1 MPKLVSIL
9 LICIVF
15 HTAFS
20 QTFGENISV
29 QLSATIQDSPAQ
41 ITTHWNY
48 DNTATIYRVY
58 RRTNNTSAWGVPIAN
73 LPGTDSMYLD
83 NSIVVD
89 QTYEYKL
96 LKSGS
101 TQAYGYINTAIKLNA
116 IDNRGIIIIV
126 VENTYVGNTAFDN
139 AVDLTIQNIE
149 NDGWIVKRLDVN
161 ASDNVTAVKSLIV
174 NTYNEDPGVT
184 KALYLIGHV
193 PVPYSGLLN
202 PDGHADHIGA
212 WPTDNYYADI
222 DGSWTDFS
230 VNDNTSASSPRNHNV
245 PGDGKFDQSI
255 NPSPLELQVGRIDFA
270 NLSTFS
276 ENEESLLIKYMN
288 KANMYKTKQ
297 FTANERAL
305 IDDNFTAFSEGFS
318 SGGYRNFS
326 TMFGPANVDNTLDL
340 RTATSA
346 GSYMW
351 SYGCGAGTYAGCSGI
366 GNTGNLA
373 GDSLQTIFAMLFG
386 SYFGDWDS
394 DNNFLRAVIA
404 QGQTLNTF
412 WSGRPIW
419 SVHHM
424 ALGGNVGF
432 SSNVTQNNTND
443 YFGSTL
449 GLFKKWVHISLLG
462 DPTVR
467 MHYLLPPTDL
477 ILVNNNNVADLTWTA
492 SIDASSGYNIYR
504 IEQGA
509 SAYVKLN
516 GSPVTTTSYTD
527 LTVPNG
533 GIFTYVVKAVA
544 LKTTASGSYYNQSLG
559 IRDSEVFT
567 LSTDESTKEL
577 VILYPNPNKDG
588 LIHVTGTNIS
598 SIEVFDTFGREVEVT
613 YENGV
618 IDASS
623 LENGHYIV
631 KIITDN
637 HNIMV
642 TQISLY

>member
-1 MPKLVSIL
+1 MPKLLPIL
-9 LICIVF
+9 LNCIVL

-73 LPGTDSMYLD
+73 LPGTDSMYVD
-83 NSIVVD
+83 NSIVAD

-101 TQAYGYINTAIKLNA
+101 TTMAYGYINTAIKLSA
-116 IDNRGIIIIV
+116 IDNRGVIIIV
-126 VENTYVGNTAFDN
+126 VENTYVGNIAFDN
-139 AVDLTIQNIE
+139 AVDLTLQNIE

-161 ASDNVTAVKSLIV
+161 ASDDVTTVKSLIV

-202 PDGHADHIGA
+202 PDGHPDHVGA

-245 PGDGKFDQSI
+245 PGDGKFDQKI
-255 NPSPLELQVGRIDFA
+255 NPSSLELQVGRIDFA

-276 ENEESLLIKYMN
+276 ENEESLLIKYMH

-305 IDDNFTAFSEGFS
+305 IDDNFTAYGEGFS
-318 SGGYRNFS
+318 SSGYRNFS
-326 TMFGPANVDNTLDL
+326 TMFGPANIDNTLDL
-340 RTATSA
+340 RTATTTD
-346 GSYMW
+346 SYMW
-351 SYGCGAGTYAGCSGI
+351 SYGCGAGTYTGCSGI

-373 GDSLQTIFAMLFG
+373 GDSLQTIFAILFG

-394 DNNFLRAVIA
+394 DNNFLRAAIA

-424 ALGGNVGF
+424 ALGGNIGF
-432 SSNVTQNNTND
+432 SSNLTQNNTND
-443 YFGSTL
+443 YFGSAL
-449 GLFKKWVHISLLG
+449 GFSKWVHISLLG

-477 ILVNNNNVADLTWTA
+477 ILVNNNNVAELSWTA
-492 SIDASSGYNIYR
+492 SSDASSGYNIYR

-509 SAYVKLN
+509 NSYVKLN

-527 LTVPNG
+527 ITVPNG

-559 IRDSEVFT
+559 IRNSEVFT
-567 LSTDESTKEL
+567 VSTNEINKESVL
-577 VILYPNPNKDG
+577 LYPNPNKEG
-588 LIHVTGTNIS
+588 LIHVRGTNIS
-598 SIEVFDTFGREVEVT
+598 SIEVFDTFGREVKVT
-613 YENGV
+613 YENGT
-618 IDASS
+618 IDVSS
-623 LENGHYIV
+623 LEKGQYIV
-631 KIITDN
+631 KLITNN
-637 HNIMV
+637 HNILV
-642 TQISLY
+642 TNIILY

>member
-1 MPKLVSIL
+1 
-9 LICIVF
+9 
-15 HTAFS
+15 
-20 QTFGENISV
+20 
-29 QLSATIQDSPAQ
+29 
-41 ITTHWNY
+41 
-48 DNTATIYRVY
+48 
-58 RRTNNTSAWGVPIAN
+58 
-73 LPGTDSMYLD
+73 
-83 NSIVVD
+83 
-89 QTYEYKL
+89 
-96 LKSGS
+96 
-101 TQAYGYINTAIKLNA
+101 
-116 IDNRGIIIIV
+116 
-126 VENTYVGNTAFDN
+126 
-139 AVDLTIQNIE
+139 
-149 NDGWIVKRLDVN
+149 
-161 ASDNVTAVKSLIV
+161 
-174 NTYNEDPGVT
+174 
-184 KALYLIGHV
+184 
-193 PVPYSGLLN
+193 
-202 PDGHADHIGA
+202 
-212 WPTDNYYADI
+212 
-222 DGSWTDFS
+222 
-230 VNDNTSASSPRNHNV
+230 
-245 PGDGKFDQSI
+245 
-255 NPSPLELQVGRIDFA
+255 
-270 NLSTFS
+270 
-276 ENEESLLIKYMN
+276 MN

-340 RTATSA
+340 RTATTA
-346 GSYMW
+346 DSYMW
-351 SYGCGAGTYAGCSGI
+351 SYGCGAGSYTSCSGI
-366 GNTGNLA
+366 GNTGDLA
-373 GDSLQTIFAMLFG
+373 GDSLQTIFVALFG

-394 DNNFLRAVIA
+394 NNNFLRAVIA

-492 SIDASSGYNIYR
+492 SIDATIGYNIYR

-509 SAYVKLN
+509 SAYLKLN

-588 LIHVTGTNIS
+588 LIHVTGINIS
-598 SIEVFDTFGREVEVT
+598 SIEVFDHFGREVEVA
-613 YENGV
+613 YENGI

-623 LENGHYIV
+623 LEHGQYIV
-631 KIITDN
+631 KLVMNN
-637 HNIMV
+637 HNTLFM
-642 TQISLY
+642 QIILY

>member
-1 MPKLVSIL
+1 MEIKL
-9 LICIVF
+9 LIPFCICF
-15 HTAFS
+15 HISFT
-20 QTFGENISV
+20 QTFGEDISI
-29 QLSATIQDSPAQ
+29 QLSATIQESPAQ
-41 ITTHWNY
+41 ITTHWKY
-48 DNTATIYRVY
+48 DNTATNYTLY
-58 RRTNNTSAWGVPIAN
+58 RRTNSASSWGAPTAN

-83 NSIVVD
+83 NSIAVG

-101 TQAYGYINTAIKLNA
+101 TQAYGYINTSIKLGA
-116 IDNRGIIIIV
+116 IDNRGVIIIV

-139 AVDLTIQNIE
+139 AIDLTLQNIE

-161 ASDNVTAVKSLIV
+161 VSDNVTAVKNSIV
-174 NTYNEDPGVT
+174 NIYNEDPGVT

-202 PDGHADHIGA
+202 PDGHPDHLGA

-222 DGSWTDFS
+222 DGNWTDVS

-255 NPSPLELQVGRIDFA
+255 NPSTLELQVGRIDFA

-276 ENEESLLIKYMN
+276 EREESLLIKYMN

-340 RTATSA
+340 RTATTA
-346 GSYMW
+346 DSYMW
-351 SYGCGAGTYAGCSGI
+351 SYGCGAGSYTSCSGI
-366 GNTGNLA
+366 GNTGDLA
-373 GDSLQTIFAMLFG
+373 GDSLQTIFVALFG

-394 DNNFLRAVIA
+394 DNNFLRAAIA

-492 SIDASSGYNIYR
+492 SIDATIGYNIYR

-509 SAYVKLN
+509 SAYLKLN

-533 GIFTYVVKAVA
+533 GVFTYVVKAVA

-588 LIHVTGTNIS
+588 LIHVSGMNIS
-598 SIEVFDTFGREVEVT
+598 SIEVFDHFGREVEVT
-613 YENGV
+613 YENGI

-623 LENGHYIV
+623 LEHGQYIV
-631 KIITDN
+631 KLIMNN
-637 HNIMV
+637 HNTLFM
-642 TQISLY
+642 QIILY

>member
-1 MPKLVSIL
+1 MEIKL
-9 LICIVF
+9 LIPFCICF
-15 HTAFS
+15 HISFT
-20 QTFGENISV
+20 QTFGEDISI
-29 QLSATIQDSPAQ
+29 QLSATIQESPAQ
-41 ITTHWNY
+41 ITTHWKY
-48 DNTATIYRVY
+48 DNTATNYTLY
-58 RRTNNTSAWGVPIAN
+58 RRTNSASSWGAPTAN

-83 NSIVVD
+83 NSIAVG

-101 TQAYGYINTAIKLNA
+101 TQAYGYINTSIKLGA
-116 IDNRGIIIIV
+116 IDNRGVIIIV

-139 AVDLTIQNIE
+139 AIDLTLQNIE

-161 ASDNVTAVKSLIV
+161 VSDDVAAVKNSIV
-174 NTYNEDPGVT
+174 SIYNEDPGVT

-202 PDGHADHIGA
+202 PDGHPDHLGA

-222 DGSWTDFS
+222 DGNWTDVS

-255 NPSPLELQVGRIDFA
+255 NPSTLELQVGRIDFA
-270 NLSTFS
+270 NLSTFPES
-276 ENEESLLIKYMN
+276 EESLLIKYMN

-340 RTATSA
+340 RTATTA
-346 GSYMW
+346 DSYMW
-351 SYGCGAGTYAGCSGI
+351 SYGCGAGSYTSCSGI
-366 GNTGNLA
+366 GNTGDLA
-373 GDSLQTIFAMLFG
+373 GDSLQTIFVALFG

-394 DNNFLRAVIA
+394 NNNFLRAVIA

-492 SIDASSGYNIYR
+492 SIDATIGYNIYR

-509 SAYVKLN
+509 SAYLKLN

-588 LIHVTGTNIS
+588 LIHVTGINMS
-598 SIEVFDTFGREVEVT
+598 SIEVFDHFGREVEVA
-613 YENGV
+613 YENGI

-623 LENGHYIV
+623 LEHGQYIV
-631 KIITDN
+631 KLVMNN
-637 HNIMV
+637 HNTLFM
-642 TQISLY
+642 QIILY

>member
-276 ENEESLLIKYMN
+276 ESEESLLIKYMN